1 MEKIVASVPVT
12 IANVGPG
19 FYVFGFAVDSPVDI
33 VFAEKLEDSPKT
45 VIIKETNLPELP
57 TDPNKNT
64 AGIAAHYILKNVDAD
79 SGVEF
84 YLQNKNVKIT
94 EITDIPDLVSYFDM
108 YDSEGNRIQIVA
120 EPGTKR

>member
-1 MEKIVASVPVT
+1 M
-12 IANVGPG
+12 
-19 FYVFGFAVDSPVDI
+19 
-33 VFAEKLEDSPKT
+33 
-45 VIIKETNLPELP
+45 P

-79 SGVEF
+79 SKVEF

-94 EITDIPDLVSYFDM
+94 EITDIPDLFSYFDM